1 MNGSVTGWFFESTRS
16 YAVVMS
22 ADLTSAGVAFG
33 YFPRYSAPRP
43 ATCGDDIDVPD
54 MKPNVGAD
62 PFALFVAA
70 RIATPGAETSGLMTS
85 LPSARIGPR
94 LEKPAICGVGV
105 SVPVTLSLTSVAVAP
120 AVLRT

>member
-1 MNGSVTGWFFESTRS
+1 MR
-16 YAVVMS
+16 
-22 ADLTSAGVAFG
+22 ADLISAGDASG
-33 YFPRYSAPRP
+33 RSPRYSAPRP

-54 MKPNVGAD
+54 MMPHVGLSFG
-62 PFALFVAA
+62 PLSVAA

-105 SVPVTLSLTSVAVAP
+105 TTPVTFAPTSVTVGDAAVC
-120 AVLRT
+120 T